1 MAAAEGGDG
10 MPLCMR
16 TCVCV
21 RLYVVISVNLI
32 VCARGMGRTE
42 DARRRELGH
51 EMGLLIVGELGDLQK
66 RPAQGH
72 SGARVS
78 HTDTQ
83 TSYGNRHR
91 HAHRH
96 MHATWLSSLRKHII
110 LYTDALSP
118 LIHCSQTHIHILSLS
133 VCVCVCE
140 GGGGGGGPIWARRY
154 GRAR

>member
-21 RLYVVISVNLI
+21 RLDVVISLNLS

-51 EMGLLIVGELGDLQK
+51 EMGLLIVGELGDL
-66 RPAQGH
+66 QGH

-96 MHATWLSSLRKHII
+96 MHATWLSSLRMHIN

-118 LIHCSQTHIHILSLS
+118 LIHCSHTHIHVLSLCVY
-133 VCVCVCE
+133 VCVCGE
-140 GGGGGGGPIWARRY
+140 RRTEMAATV
-154 GRAR
+154 RSRTLTTRREFS